1 MSWLRRI
8 LALMTGLTPYLS
20 FDGTAREALEFYRGV
35 FGGALVLS
43 TFGEFGRSDGPAER
57 IAHGMLQGPVELFA
71 SDAGSGEA
79 TLVLR
84 GILFS
89 LLGTAEPA
97 TLEEWFSALAVGG
110 EVLDPLALR
119 PWGDHDGQVR
129 DRFGGTW
136 LIGYQG

>member
-1 MSWLRRI
+1 MSSSRRI

-20 FDGTAREALEFYRGV
+20 FDGTARDALEFYRGV
-35 FGGALVLS
+35 FGGELVLA
-43 TFGEFGRSDGPAER
+43 TFGEFGRDDGPADR
-57 IAHGMLQGPVELFA
+57 IAHGMLQGVVELFA
-71 SDAGSGEA
+71 SDVASGEP
-79 TLVLR
+79 TLELR

-97 TLEEWFSALAVGG
+97 VLEEWFAALADGG
-110 EVLDPLALR
+110 DVLDPLALR

-129 DRFGGTW
+129 DRFGVTW

>member
-1 MSWLRRI
+1 
-8 LALMTGLTPYLS
+8 MTGLTPYLS
-20 FDGTAREALEFYRGV
+20 FDGVAREALEFYRGV
-35 FGGALVLS
+35 FGGELVLS
-43 TFGEFGRSDGPAER
+43 TFGEFGRTDGPADR
-57 IAHGMLQGPVELFA
+57 IAHGMLQGVVELFA
-71 SDAGSGEA
+71 SDAAPGEPD
-79 TLVLR
+79 LELR

-97 TLEEWFSALAVGG
+97 TLEEWFAALAEGG

-129 DRFGGTW
+129 DRFGVTW